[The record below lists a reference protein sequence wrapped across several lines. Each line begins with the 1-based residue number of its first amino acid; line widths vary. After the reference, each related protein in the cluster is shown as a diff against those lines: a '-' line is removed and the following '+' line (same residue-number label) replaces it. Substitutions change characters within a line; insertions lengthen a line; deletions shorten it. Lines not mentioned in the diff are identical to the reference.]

1 MGKTWHLSKLGKKVN
16 FHTLIRFE
24 CGSVHTKL
32 ASINFI
38 LERFFSLFKQSAIS
52 SRDSKVHVTQ
62 YAGGFRYL
70 KNKNKY
76 PIPIIFR

>member
-16 FHTLIRFE
+16 FHTLIRLE